1 MKILGV
7 ILLILS
13 VGTTMYFFVIEQ
25 FKGIVLTKNENTI
38 LSISYLITGISLVI
52 LARNKFLEKRNE

>member
-38 LSISYLITGISLVI
+38 LSVSYLITGISLII
-52 LARNKFLEKRNE
+52 LARKKLLEKKNE

>member
-25 FKGIVLTKNENTI
+25 FKGVVLTKSENTI
-38 LSISYLITGISLVI
+38 LSVSYLITGVSIII
-52 LARNKFLEKRNE
+52 LAGIKFLEKKNE

>member
-7 ILLILS
+7 ILLVLS

-25 FKGIVLTKNENTI
+25 FKGVVLTKNENAI
-38 LSISYLITGISLVI
+38 LSVSYLITGISLVI
-52 LARNKFLEKRNE
+52 LARQRFLEKKNE